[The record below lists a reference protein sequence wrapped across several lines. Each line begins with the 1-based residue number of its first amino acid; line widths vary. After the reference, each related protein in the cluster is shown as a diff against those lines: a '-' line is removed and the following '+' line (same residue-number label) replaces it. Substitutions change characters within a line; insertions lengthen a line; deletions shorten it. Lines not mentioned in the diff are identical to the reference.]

1 MGRRGWLVVGT
12 GLVFGFLGVLLVRLG
27 NPGNMGL
34 CVACFIRDIAGALG
48 LHRNSLVQYLRP
60 EIPGLILGAFLAAVL
75 GREFRARGG
84 SGGMV
89 RFLLGFLMM
98 LGALVFLG
106 CPVRM
111 LFRLGGGDLN
121 AVPALAGFVAG
132 VGVGVGFLKRG
143 FNLGRAERES
153 RIGGLLLPAV
163 ALALVFLAAF
173 YPVVDPKAGGPLFLS
188 REGPGASSAPFGA
201 SLVAGLVL
209 GFLAQRAGFCFAGG
223 IRDFI
228 ITRDS
233 YLLWGYGALL
243 GAALVGN
250 LLSGKFHLGFTGQ
263 PVAHTAALWNFLGMF
278 LVGLA
283 AVLAGGCPLRHLVLA
298 GEGNT
303 DSALTVLGMV
313 AGAAF
318 GHNFALA
325 SSPLG
330 PTPGGKVALLVGIAV
345 ALLVG
350 WTCRESC

>member
-1 MGRRGWLVVGT
+1 MDRRSWFVLGT

-34 CVACFIRDIAGALG
+34 CIACFVRDITGALG
-48 LHRNSLVQYLRP
+48 LHRSGLVQYLRP
-60 EIPGLILGAFLAAVL
+60 EIPGLVLGAFLAAVL

-132 VGVGVGFLKRG
+132 VAVGVEFLKRG

-153 RIGGLLLPAV
+153 GVGGFLLPAI
-163 ALALVFLAAF
+163 ALLLVFLAAF

-188 REGPGASSAPFGA
+188 REGPGAKFAPFGA
-201 SLVAGLVL
+201 SLGAGLVL

-228 ITRDS
+228 LTRDAC
-233 YLLWGYGALL
+233 LLWGYGALL
-243 GAALVGN
+243 GAAVAGN
-250 LLSGKFHLGFTGQ
+250 LAWGQFHLGFTGQ
-263 PVAHTAALWNFLGMF
+263 PVAH
-278 LVGLA
+278 LA

-318 GHNFALA
+318 GHNFLLA
-325 SSPLG
+325 SSPAG
-330 PTPGGKVALLVGIAV
+330 PTLGGKVAVLVGIAL

-350 WTCRESC
+350 WTCRETS